1 MIGYLGEKEK
11 MNIIFRATEDV
22 IAERRHVTY
31 DLGGNA
37 STLEMTEAIARRI
50 KTLLE
55 KGY

>member
-1 MIGYLGEKEK
+1 MIGYLGEREK

-22 IAERRHVTY
+22 IAEGKHVTY

-37 STLEMTEAIARRI
+37 STLEMTEAITKRI
-50 KTLLE
+50 GALLE